1 MHPLATRE
9 KPGGIFLMQCTVP
22 FFVMECAV
30 SGLKEESVYWRDF
43 DVPKYD
49 DESKNRTIFFDVDSI

>member
-1 MHPLATRE
+1 
-9 KPGGIFLMQCTVP
+9 MQWTVP

-30 SGLKEESVYWRDF
+30 SGVKEKSVYWRDF